1 MKRITGSLKLL
12 AATMIMVLFAALF
25 FVMTVA
31 GRTALDREEREA
43 YYRQQE
49 KDMVRNVRSFLEEQG
64 LENSGI
70 MLTYVEEENGFREYT
85 LTVHHGDIDRM
96 DGNEQELLAA
106 RRSSLLRMRIAA
118 LDRDFSIIEMTNF
131 FSVA

>member
-49 KDMVRNVRSFLEEQG
+49 KDMLRNVRSFLEEQG

-106 RRSSLLRMRIAA
+106 RLAE
-118 LDRDFSIIEMTNF
+118 FSFEDENCSF
-131 FSVA
+131 RQRFLNY

>member
-85 LTVHHGDIDRM
+85 LTVHHGDIDSM

-106 RRSSLLRMRIAA
+106 RLAEVSFEDENCSFRQRFL
-118 LDRDFSIIEMTNF
+118 NY
-131 FSVA
+131 

>member
-85 LTVHHGDIDRM
+85 LRVHHGDIDRM

-106 RRSSLLRMRIAA
+106 RLAE
-118 LDRDFSIIEMTNF
+118 FSFEDENCSF
-131 FSVA
+131 RQRFLNY